1 MIRKRLFVRSLRL
14 TKERNPSFAVKLDYP
29 PSPQKRIN
37 ISNDVRPSFFGFR
50 VSFRVE
56 QLAETFLDL
65 KQRIRTVVS
74 RKSRKER
81 RFFLTDDG
89 SRIVGNCRSLAQLL
103 GTRLMLLVDEML
115 LLLLLL
121 LWLVKYRNSLKL
133 YEIVKIS
140 LKKSC

>member
-1 MIRKRLFVRSLRL
+1 VYDQEKIVRLLCL
-14 TKERNPSFAVKLDYP
+14 TKERNPSFAVELDYP
-29 PSPQKRIN
+29 PSSQKRIN
-37 ISNDVRPSFFGFR
+37 ISNEVRPSFFGFR

-65 KQRIRTVVS
+65 EQRIRTVVS

-81 RFFLTDDG
+81 RFYLPDDG

-115 LLLLLL
+115 LLLR
-121 LWLVKYRNSLKL
+121 LVKYRNSLKL
-133 YEIVKIS
+133 N
-140 LKKSC
+140 